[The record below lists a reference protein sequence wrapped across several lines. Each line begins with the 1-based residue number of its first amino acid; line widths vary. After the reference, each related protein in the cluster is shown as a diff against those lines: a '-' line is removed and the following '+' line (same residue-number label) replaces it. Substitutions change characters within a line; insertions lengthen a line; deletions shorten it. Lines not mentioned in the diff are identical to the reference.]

1 MKFTLIS
8 IFIGIIWSSILL
20 LGNVPIFHGY
30 TSVVLLILACIALI
44 DLNTS
49 MTAQGDVKMNAFKTG
64 ITSSYSS
71 SCFMMAVIIGITG
84 WV

>member
-8 IFIGIIWSSILL
+8 IFIGIIWSLMLL
-20 LGNVPIFHGY
+20 SGNVPIARGY
-30 TSVVLLILACIALI
+30 TSVVLLIMACIVLI

-49 MTAQGDVKMNAFKTG
+49 MTAPEDVKVNAFKTG
-64 ITSSYSS
+64 ITSAFSF
-71 SCFMMAVIIGITG
+71 SCFVMAVVIRITG

>member
-8 IFIGIIWSSILL
+8 IFIGIIWSLILL
-20 LGNVPIFHGY
+20 LSNVPIFHGY

-44 DLNTS
+44 DLNTL

-71 SCFMMAVIIGITG
+71 SCFVMAVVIRITG

>member
-8 IFIGIIWSSILL
+8 SFIGIIWSLILL
-20 LGNVPIFHGY
+20 SGKVPIVHGY
-30 TSVVLLILACIALI
+30 TSVVLLIMACIVLI

-49 MTAQGDVKMNAFKTG
+49 MAAPDDVNVDAFKTG
-64 ITSSYSS
+64 ITSAFSF
-71 SCFMMAVIIGITG
+71 SCFVMAVIIGITG